1 MKLIKKM
8 KRVQV
13 NQIQNIC
20 KTYIL
25 KKKVMNNQKDKKK

>member
-1 MKLIKKM
+1 MNLIKLM
-8 KRVQV
+8 IRVQV

-20 KTYIL
+20 KIYTL